1 MNTSPLASTDRAA
14 LLQRVLDILMRPRDT
29 WLQIDAEDGNP
40 ARIYLGYLVFLAAIP
55 AVAGFI
61 GYSLIGVGAF
71 GISVRVPVVQGLV
84 SMVVG
89 YVLSLAM
96 VYVLALIANML
107 APRFQAQQ
115 DMGSAFKLV
124 AYASTA
130 GMLGGVFSILPSLAM
145 LGLLAALY
153 SVYLIYS
160 GIPVLMKAPQ
170 EKAVGYTAALVVCG
184 ILAGIVVGLA
194 TSLVTPGARGLGA
207 GMAGMG
213 DTGSVT
219 MKVPGTDIKIDTGRL
234 EEASRK
240 MEEAQAKGDTQAAA
254 KAATEMM
261 GAALGGKG
269 GEPFTPQL
277 LREALPERF
286 GDLPRTAIEARS
298 ESAMGMQF
306 THVSAQYTHEDKEVE
321 IQIQDLGAIPALRMA
336 MAGWATT
343 TAESENA
350 DEIERIYRQGEMSIK
365 ESYRKDGSSADLA
378 LMLPNGV
385 MVQAYG
391 RLPVEDLKRH
401 LLPLGQKLG
410 ALRRAS

>member
-170 EKAVGYTAALVVCG
+170 EKAVVYTAALVVCG

-213 DTGSVT
+213 DTGSVA

-269 GEPFTPQL
+269 GEPFAPKL
-277 LREALPERF
+277 LRDTLPERV

-306 THVSAQYTHEDKEVE
+306 THVSAQYTHEDKELE
-321 IQIQDLGAIPALRMA
+321 IQIQDLGAVPALRMA

-350 DEIERIYRQGEMSIK
+350 DEVERIYRQGDTTIK
-365 ESYRKDGSSADLA
+365 ESYRKDGSSSDVA